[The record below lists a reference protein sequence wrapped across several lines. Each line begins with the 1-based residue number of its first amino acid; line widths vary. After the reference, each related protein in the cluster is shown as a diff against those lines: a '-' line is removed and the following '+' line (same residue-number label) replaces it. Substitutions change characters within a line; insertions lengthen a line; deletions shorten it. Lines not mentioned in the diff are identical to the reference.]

1 MTCEN
6 RRCCHVAAARVRVL
20 PASDMNPVL
29 VTDCGGFMSRKD
41 RIFRSSPAGIHAGST
56 FPSMTTAVETQE
68 NRAFPGEAPPSAP
81 NARFSDL
88 AEEAFAK
95 TMRAAGTGTGKKQTR
110 VGIRDFSFI
119 SDSAEVLGGRDE
131 GPTPMEYLAGAV
143 NACTTVVVD
152 GLAQQHGIET
162 TAVQTYTIAK
172 QDTRGLAGKADVQPY
187 MYAYRLQIV
196 IETETADPEV
206 LTAFA
211 KNAEH
216 SCPAI
221 NLLRDANTG
230 STIVW
235 SFVREA
241 GEGAAEALSNTAWGY
256 ETSRELPDVHFTIVN
271 ADLVVDEAGGAR

>member
-1 MTCEN
+1 
-6 RRCCHVAAARVRVL
+6 
-20 PASDMNPVL
+20 MNPVL
-29 VTDCGGFMSRKD
+29 MTDCGSFMSRQD
-41 RIFRSSPAGIHAGST
+41 RMFRPSPAGSRAFFT
-56 FPSMTTAVETQE
+56 FSSMTTAVETQE
-68 NRAFPGEAPPSAP
+68 NRVFPGEAPPSVP
-81 NARFSDL
+81 NARFSEL
-88 AEEAFAK
+88 AQEGFAK

-119 SDSAEVLGGRDE
+119 SDAPTAFGGRDE

-143 NACTTVVVD
+143 NACATVVVE
-152 GLAQQHGIET
+152 GAAKHHGIET
-162 TAVQTYTIAK
+162 TDVQTYTITK
-172 QDTRGLAGKADVQPY
+172 QDTRGQAGQADVQPY

-230 STIVW
+230 LTVVW

-256 ETSRELPDVHFTIVN
+256 EASRELPDVHFTVVN
-271 ADLVVDEAGGAR
+271 ADQTVEETGGTR